1 MTNPTTT
8 DRRDVAHATNPLGG
22 GDHIEKEAK
31 TNLSEPIDDNADKLP
46 SAGAE
51 SRIRGMP
58 AGAKPRELRTNGIG
72 DVPHDV
78 PPARSGQAQEDV
90 QPAAPDEANPRR
102 MDQQSADG
110 RDTVHVQSPRT
121 VGQ

>member
-22 GDHIEKEAK
+22 DGNIEKEAK
-31 TNLSEPIDDNADKLP
+31 TNLAEPLDGNADKLP
-46 SAGAE
+46 PAGAE

-58 AGAKPRELRTNGIG
+58 AGAKPGDVQTDGIG
-72 DVPHDV
+72 GMPHDV
-78 PPARSGQAQEDV
+78 PPARSGQSQEDV
-90 QPAAPDEANPRR
+90 QPAAPDEDNPRR
-102 MDQQSADG
+102 MDQQRADG